1 MRKESKKKRIVS
13 TAILVEWS
21 DNPKPVVLTNN
32 MPEGLSNDFDD
43 WLSDIEY
50 EENSK

>member
-1 MRKESKKKRIVS
+1 MRKGSKEKRIVS